1 MHPFTVPL
9 EVDSA
14 QSVSVLAPLLGL
26 ILASTLFA
34 ATVAAEPTNVERDAL
49 RRDLGDVEEWLQTA
63 RRKRDSTAE
72 QLRVA
77 ELEAA
82 EIQLN
87 IRSLEAQRRSIEST
101 SRQLTQE
108 RGALLRSLQEHQ
120 GAIVGYL
127 NAAYTL
133 GGGNLVKL
141 VLKQR
146 DPTKI
151 PRMLAYYGYL
161 ARARTAALSEARE
174 LLNALDAKDQAI
186 EANHTTLLQRKH
198 SLTRAFERLAEAREA
213 RASVLSSISLH
224 ISMRESDREELS
236 EALVAIERA
245 LARVTRERQF
255 DTRTFNT
262 ARGQIPWPVEKGSIT
277 HRFGSRREGEQRW
290 AGLFI
295 AAPEG
300 TEIRA
305 VHPGQV
311 VFSNWLRGLG
321 LLLILDHGGGFM
333 TLYAHAAT
341 IMKRVGEFVSSGEVI
356 ATTGDTGGI
365 SDSGLYFELRRQGK
379 PTDPTPWLA
388 ARN

>member
-1 MHPFTVPL
+1 MHPSNVPL
-9 EVDSA
+9 EVNSA
-14 QSVSVLAPLLGL
+14 LSVSVLAPLVGL
-26 ILASTLFA
+26 ILASTLFT
-34 ATVAAEPTNVERDAL
+34 ATVAAEPTNAERDAL
-49 RRDLGDVEEWLQTA
+49 RQDLGDVEEWLQTA
-63 RRKRDSTAE
+63 RRERDSTAQ
-72 QLRVA
+72 QLRVV
-77 ELEAA
+77 ELEGA

-87 IRSLEAQRRSIEST
+87 IRALEEQRRSLEST
-101 SRQLTQE
+101 SGQLTEE
-108 RGALLRSLQEHQ
+108 RDALLRSLQEHQ

-127 NAAYTL
+127 NSAYTL
-133 GGGNLVKL
+133 GGKNLVKL
-141 VLKQR
+141 VLKQQ

-186 EANHTTLLQRKH
+186 EANQTSLLQREH
-198 SLTRAFERLAEAREA
+198 SLTRAFERLAESREA
-213 RASVLSSISLH
+213 RASVLSTISLD
-224 ISMRESDREELS
+224 ISMREFDRKELS

-255 DTRTFNT
+255 GARTFDT
-262 ARGQIPWPVEKGSIT
+262 ARGRIPWPVENGSIT
-277 HRFGSRREGEQRW
+277 HRFGSHREGEQRW

-356 ATTGDTGGI
+356 ATTGNTGGI

>member
-1 MHPFTVPL
+1 MSRL
-9 EVDSA
+9 IA
-14 QSVSVLAPLLGL
+14 LLGV
-26 ILASTLFA
+26 IHACTLFA
-34 ATVAAEPTNVERDAL
+34 GVVAAEPTSAERDAL
-49 RRDLGDVEEWLQTA
+49 RHDLGDVDQWLQTA

-72 QLRVA
+72 QLRVV

-87 IRSLEAQRRSIEST
+87 IRSLEAERRSLEGT
-101 SRQLTQE
+101 ARQLTEE
-108 RGALLRSLQEHQ
+108 RSALVRSLQAHQ

-127 NAAYTL
+127 NSAYSL
-133 GGGNLVKL
+133 GGNDLVKL
-141 VLKQR
+141 ILKQQ

-161 ARARTAALSEARE
+161 ARARTAALSEARV
-174 LLNALDAKDQAI
+174 LLEAVDTKDAAI
-186 EANHTTLLQRKH
+186 EANHATLLQRER
-198 SLTRAFERLAEAREA
+198 SLTLAFERLAEARET
-213 RASVLSSISLH
+213 RATVLAVISRDIGL
-224 ISMRESDREELS
+224 RESDREELS

-245 LARVTRERQF
+245 LARVTRKRQF
-255 DTRTFNT
+255 DARTFNT
-262 ARGQIPWPVEKGSIT
+262 ARGQIPWPVEGNVT
-277 HRFGSRREGEQRW
+277 HRFGSPREGEQRW
-290 AGLFI
+290 AGVFI

-311 VFSNWLRGLG
+311 VFSSWLRGLG

-333 TLYAHAAT
+333 TLYAHTAT

-356 ATTGDTGGI
+356 ATTGNTGGR